1 MGTELRIIRSSF
13 KEEQDMKSLTRRE
26 EQVLLAVHFLKTEAY
41 LIPIRE
47 QIKIYTGK
55 EYSVGT
61 IYAPLNRL
69 FINKYLDSYIKK
81 PEYPQSG
88 KPIKYYRMTK
98 KGYKALKELSHQ
110 NARMWEG
117 FEQPV

>member
-1 MGTELRIIRSSF
+1 
-13 KEEQDMKSLTRRE
+13 MKSLTRRE

-47 QIKIYTGK
+47 QIKTYTGK

-69 FINKYLDSYIKK
+69 LINEYLDSFVKK
-81 PEYPQSG
+81 PDFPQSG
-88 KPIKYYRMTK
+88 KPIKYYRLTK
-98 KGYKALKELSHQ
+98 KGYKALADMSRQ
-110 NARMWEG
+110 NARMWKG

>member
-1 MGTELRIIRSSF
+1 
-13 KEEQDMKSLTRRE
+13 MKSLTRRE

-47 QIKIYTGK
+47 QIKTYTGK

-69 FINKYLDSYIKK
+69 LINRYLDSSVKK
-81 PEYPQSG
+81 PDFPQIG
-88 KPIKYYRMTK
+88 KPIKYYRLTK
-98 KGYKALKELSHQ
+98 KGYKALEDMSRQ
-110 NARMWEG
+110 NTRMWKG
-117 FEQPV
+117 FEQPI